1 MAQLISNCRYCLG
14 PLESNSDSILCG
26 FLISIRSQ
34 KPYYTADPEVDSLM
48 VQAIQ
53 VLRFHL
59 LELEKRKNQAG
70 RQALQLTNRQWDGGT
85 NRLMDRWTVGQT
97 DKRRRRRRHNTLG
110 QLHTLLR
117 QRGAWVSDRGIGI
130 GIGIAW
136 VNAGMGA

>member
-1 MAQLISNCRYCLG
+1 M
-14 PLESNSDSILCG
+14 
-26 FLISIRSQ
+26 Q
-34 KPYYTADPEVDSLM
+34 KENKRKKK
-48 VQAIQ
+48 QNKKIQ
-53 VLRFHL
+53 N
-59 LELEKRKNQAG
+59 KIQRKNQAG